1 MHTSKFYT
9 IPLGLCLRVS
19 DVVPNPLTILLIN
32 VYVTYYICMGAAES
46 FHLYSSLT
54 DDASDAISEDRILQ
68 VRQEK
73 GGVACQI
80 PRTHKDRSNL
90 IVMVQSFDTLIL
102 FDDSV
107 LTANGACF
115 LGVLI

>member
-1 MHTSKFYT
+1 MHTSTFYT

-68 VRQEK
+68 DRKRVEWPAKSPARAQ
-73 GGVACQI
+73 GQI
-80 PRTHKDRSNL
+80 KLDCHGPVFRH
-90 IVMVQSFDTLIL
+90 
-102 FDDSV
+102 
-107 LTANGACF
+107 ANP
-115 LGVLI
+115 I